1 MQIYA
6 TIQLS
11 AEETLT
17 KSATEIAAELAAVIA
32 PGQTVETCQVTVT
45 STSTQTTATT

>member
-6 TIQLS
+6 TIQLT
-11 AEETLT
+11 AEETLS

-32 PGQTVETCQVTVT
+32 PGQTVDACQVTVT
-45 STSTQTTATT
+45 STTSAAPPAA